1 MVFMISDNSELY
13 TFEEARAVLRTSKPK
28 LRKLLDE
35 KKIQAF
41 KIGKYNWLI
50 PKKAVEEYIEK
61 QLA

>member
-1 MVFMISDNSELY
+1 MISDNSELY

-50 PKKAVEEYIEK
+50 PKECVEEYIRNRMN
-61 QLA
+61 